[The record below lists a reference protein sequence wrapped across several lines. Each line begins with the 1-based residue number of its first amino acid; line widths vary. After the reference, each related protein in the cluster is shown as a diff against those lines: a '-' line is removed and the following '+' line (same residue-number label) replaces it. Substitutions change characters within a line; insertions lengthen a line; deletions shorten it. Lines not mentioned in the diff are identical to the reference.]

1 MNIPTDDLAALIQ
14 RWWGSFSGRCVRRF
28 LLMSGIDRC
37 IVLSSQAFTS
47 LIPLLILL
55 STWAPAGKGDVI
67 ARSLVNK
74 FRVEGSA
81 ADSVEQLFTIPSG
94 PSSSVSVASAL
105 LLVVSGASFARRIQ
119 KMYRAAWDRSA
130 EGARSSVFAV
140 VGLFVML
147 VEGALVYGIRA
158 LVRGLPY
165 DWMWMFPVT
174 VASGLVLWTSIPYL
188 LLTRSVHWRR
198 LLVTGGLSAVGT
210 AVFGVVTAFYMPPL
224 VTRYTNQFGLFGITI
239 ALIGWLLVASVIVV
253 AAAAIGAEFDASRAP
268 WAVRLQT
275 RYHLLDPDLEPPV
288 AVPDAA
294 VGLDSSDLVLLLRV
308 LVNWLILTVAVWVAD
323 LDRPRHRR
331 TRRVP
336 HAARGE
342 PPARTRQRGPGPAA
356 VPGGDAA
363 DGADPGNVRPGG
375 QRGAAVRDR
384 GPHRPARHG
393 RLRQLS
399 AGSAGHLGRHHR
411 ARAGAPPSCT
421 RPGRRTPGLM
431 RHPGPRP
438 ATRFIRF
445 G

>member
-308 LVNWLILTVAVWVAD
+308 LVNWLILTVAVWVATSIVPGID
-323 LDRPRHRR
+323 VPGGFLTLLGVSLLLGLVNAVLGPLLYLVAMPLTVLTLGTFALVVNGVLLSVTAALTDQLDTAGFGSSVLGALVISVVTTVLELVLRPL
-331 TRRVP
+331 
-336 HAARGE
+336 ARAPVEE
-342 PPARTRQRGPGPAA
+342 PPA
-356 VPGGDAA
+356 
-363 DGADPGNVRPGG
+363 
-375 QRGAAVRDR
+375 
-384 GPHRPARHG
+384 
-393 RLRQLS
+393 S
-399 AGSAGHLGRHHR
+399 
-411 ARAGAPPSCT
+411 
-421 RPGRRTPGLM
+421 
-431 RHPGPRP
+431 
-438 ATRFIRF
+438 
-445 G
+445 